1 MILQGSSPGVKHTEE
16 AGDICTDV
24 ILIEGQFFDGV
35 RGRLE
40 QSGVSQALVLSH
52 EVAQRFWDRKGN
64 EEMVVGELAL
74 DLFLQPLLSFMGL
87 ASWAMAIA
95 TRAIELVGLG
105 ASFALV
111 KCNAAGFGTTG
122 HDGIDDFAVCFRHA
136 VGVTLEVLGA
146 EGCKDFTDGG
156 HGRVPPLRD

>member
-16 AGDICTDV
+16 AGEIGTDV

-35 RGRLE
+35 RGSLE
-40 QSGVSQALVLSH
+40 QSGVSHALVLSH
-52 EVAQRFWDRKGN
+52 EGAQRFWDRKRN
-64 EEMVVGELAL
+64 EEMVAGELAL
-74 DLFLQPLLSFMGL
+74 ELFFEPLLSFMVL

-95 TRAIELVGLG
+95 AGAIELVGLG
-105 ASFALV
+105 AGFALV
-111 KCNAAGFGTTG
+111 ERNTAGFGTTG

-136 VGVTLEVLGA
+136 VGIALEVLGA

>member
-1 MILQGSSPGVKHTEE
+1 MQDTEE

-35 RGRLE
+35 RGCLE
-40 QSGVSQALVLSH
+40 QSGVSHALVLPH

-64 EEMVVGELAL
+64 QEMVAGELAP
-74 DLFLQPLLSFMGL
+74 DLFFKPLLSLMVL

-95 TRAIELVGLG
+95 AGAIELVGLG
-105 ASFALV
+105 AGFALV

-122 HDGIDDFAVCFRHA
+122 HDGIDDFAVCSRHA
-136 VGVTLEVLGA
+136 VGVTLEVLGS
-146 EGCKDFTDGG
+146 EGCKDFMDGG
-156 HGRVPPLRD
+156 HGRVPPSRD

>member
-1 MILQGSSPGVKHTEE
+1 VQNTEE
-16 AGDICTDV
+16 AGNIGTDV

-35 RGRLE
+35 RGSLE
-40 QSGVSQALVLSH
+40 QSGVSQALVLPH

-64 EEMVVGELAL
+64 QEMVAGELAP
-74 DLFLQPLLSFMGL
+74 DLFLQPLLSFMVL

-111 KCNAAGFGTTG
+111 ERNTAGLGTTG
-122 HDGIDDFAVCFRHA
+122 HDGIDDFAVSLGHRR
-136 VGVTLEVLGA
+136 GVALAVLGS
-146 EGCKDFTDGG
+146 EGCKDFMDGG
-156 HGRVPPLRD
+156 HGRVPPSRD